1 MITGRP
7 PRVVLIHA
15 LRDSLVPAWDAFA
28 AGWPEAVTYNLLDDS
43 LSADLAADGA
53 LTDGMVE
60 RFLTL
65 GQYAAATGSRGERTD
80 AILFTCSAFGPAIQR
95 VKQALPIP
103 VLRPNEAAFEA
114 AVDAGSRIGLIVTF
128 EASLRPLQ
136 AELEAVGEER
146 GKALTITAAVAE
158 GALAALQAGR
168 GDEHDRIVADTAAR
182 LPQVDALVLGQF
194 SLARAA
200 KVIPSVNGRVVL
212 TTPDSAVAKLR
223 SLLAA

>member
-1 MITGRP
+1 MTTGKR

-15 LRDSLVPAWDAFA
+15 LRESLVPAWDAFA
-28 AGWPEAVTYNLLDDS
+28 AGWPEAVTYNQMDDS
-43 LSADLAADGA
+43 LSADLAVDGA

-80 AILFTCSAFGPAIQR
+80 AILFTCSAFGPATQR

-136 AELEAVGEER
+136 AELKAVGDER
-146 GKALTITAAVAE
+146 GRCSRSPRQWLRALLLRCRRVGATSTTASSRTRR
-158 GALAALQAGR
+158 R
-168 GDEHDRIVADTAAR
+168 GCPTWMLSFWVSSR
-182 LPQVDALVLGQF
+182 LPGPRRLF
-194 SLARAA
+194 R
-200 KVIPSVNGRVVL
+200 R
-212 TTPDSAVAKLR
+212 
-223 SLLAA
+223 